1 MRKRQ
6 AIFKVSH
13 GLTLFGKVLQEAF
26 VKQPAQ
32 LPVQVKHCWHR
43 WLPDL
48 GLGDTPTKAPPRKWM
63 NLTLIAQAEHILYS
77 AFVGSSV
84 RVGLTMFLRPLSAPL
99 LLWQLNQKTMRPYM
113 IIYGTGL
120 QPHPPVMVMVPFL
133 VWEWGGLSPFA
144 LWEWGDLLYVCMSVC
159 MYVSM
164 YVCMCVCM
172 YVCMYIYIYM
182 CMYVCM

>member
-84 RVGLTMFLRPLSAPL
+84 RVGLDDVSAPSFCAL
-99 LLWQLNQKTMRPYM
+99 VALAAQPKNNAPIYDHIWYRPAA
-113 IIYGTGL
+113 
-120 QPHPPVMVMVPFL
+120 PPPRHGHGPIPGVGVGGSLPFCA
-133 VWEWGGLSPFA
+133 VGMGGSL
-144 LWEWGDLLYVCMSVC
+144 
-159 MYVSM
+159 
-164 YVCMCVCM
+164 VCM
-172 YVCMYIYIYM
+172 YVCL
-182 CMYVCM
+182 YVCM